1 MSENEQMNRKISI
14 HISDVMHKSW
24 QFDNLEV
31 LKSFLLHEKIFW
43 AKSREGINNP
53 HNLFTQ
59 NNNLDAAL
67 HTIENWSEKIS
78 NWTDQELQHEI
89 NNLNQNYLRQFST
102 HWLWSGH
109 AFVPTWVET
118 YKLSNEIGAGFLEFI
133 KDKQMRNF
141 QNLNFFKGYM
151 LAYEFEMQDET
162 NITKRRTA
170 EKASYNQ
177 LRNRLDDTTNKLIQ
191 EVDEFKNSYVEWH
204 KNTSATITNQIE
216 MQAEAFEMTQT
227 DRENEFIELMN
238 ESKEK
243 INELEKTYHEKLRL
257 EKPAQYWNTKA
268 SEYKQYAEKWSKG
281 LAGLLIGG
289 VVLFAILFYFWSI
302 RFEFGMELK
311 SMQGAILFVTL
322 ITIYAIAVQAVSKM
336 VFSSYHLQRDAEER
350 EQLAYVYLALT
361 NEQNH
366 IDEES
371 RKIVLQ
377 SLFSRADTGLL
388 KDSSPTMPGVGFT
401 ELFKNINK

>member
-1 MSENEQMNRKISI
+1 MTRKISI
-14 HISDVMHKSW
+14 QISDVMNKSW
-24 QFDNLEV
+24 QFDNLET
-31 LKSFLLHEKIFW
+31 LKSFLLHEKEVW
-43 AKSREGINNP
+43 TKNKEGIKNP

-59 NNNLDAAL
+59 NNNLDSAL
-67 HTIENWSEKIS
+67 QKIENWSDKIS
-78 NWTDQELQHEI
+78 NWNDQELQNEI
-89 NNLNQNYLRQFST
+89 FNLKQNYLNQFPS

-109 AFVPTWVET
+109 SFVPTWLET
-118 YKLSNEIGAGFLEFI
+118 YRLSNEIGAGFLEFI
-133 KDKQMRNF
+133 KDKHVRNL
-141 QNLNFFKGYM
+141 QNLNYFKGYM

-177 LRNRLDDTTNKLIQ
+177 LRNRLDETTNKLVQ
-191 EVDEFKNSYVEWH
+191 EVDEFKNSYDEWY
-204 KNTSATITNQIE
+204 KDTNTTITNQIE
-216 MQAEAFEMTQT
+216 MQSDAFEMTQT
-227 DRENEFIELMN
+227 NRENEFINLMN

-243 INELEKTYHEKLRL
+243 IKELENTYHEKLRL

-268 SEYKQYAEKWSKG
+268 SEYKVQAVKWSKG
-281 LAGLLIGG
+281 LAGLLVGG
-289 VVLFAILFYFWSI
+289 IILFAILFYFWSI

-322 ITIYAIAVQAVSKM
+322 ITIYAIAVQAISKM
-336 VFSSYHLQRDAEER
+336 VFSTYHLQRDAEER

-388 KDSSPTMPGVGFT
+388 KDSSPTMPGVGIT
-401 ELFKNINK
+401 ELFKNIK

>member
-1 MSENEQMNRKISI
+1 MNKNISVQLR
-14 HISDVMHKSW
+14 DVMGKSW
-24 QFDNLEV
+24 QFDNLKALV
-31 LKSFLLHEKIFW
+31 SFLKSENDFW
-43 AKSREGINNP
+43 TKKREGINNP
-53 HNLFTQ
+53 HNYFSQ
-59 NNNLDAAL
+59 NNNLSNAVR
-67 HTIENWSEKIS
+67 TIDSWSDKIDD
-78 NWTDQELQHEI
+78 WDDQERSNQLHNLQQHYL
-89 NNLNQNYLRQFST
+89 NNLSS

-109 AFVPTWVET
+109 VFVPTWVET
-118 YKLSNEIGAGFLEFI
+118 YRLSNEVGAGFLEFI

-162 NITKRRTA
+162 IITKRRTA

-177 LRNRLDDTTNKLIQ
+177 LRHRLDDTTNKLIQ
-191 EVDEFKNSYVEWH
+191 EVDEFKNSYVDWH
-204 KNTSATITNQIE
+204 KNTNATITNQIE
-216 MQAEAFEMTQT
+216 MQADAFEMTQT
-227 DRENEFIELMN
+227 NRANEFVELMN

-268 SEYKQYAEKWSKG
+268 SEYKLQAEKWSKG
-281 LAGLLIGG
+281 LAGLLVGG
-289 VVLFAILFYFWSI
+289 IALFAILFYFWSI

-388 KDSSPTMPGVGFT
+388 KDSSPTMPGVGVT
-401 ELFKNINK
+401 ELFKNIK